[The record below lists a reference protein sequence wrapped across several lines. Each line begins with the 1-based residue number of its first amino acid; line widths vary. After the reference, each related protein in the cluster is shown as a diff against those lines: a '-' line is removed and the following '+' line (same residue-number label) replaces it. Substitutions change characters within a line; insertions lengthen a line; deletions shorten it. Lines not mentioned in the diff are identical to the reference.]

1 MPLRKERNIAG
12 DIMNPHRKK
21 YSLEYYLKIAEQL
34 VDHGVHTLAI
44 KVAHAW
50 TFRETRPMFSSGFSV
65 LNGLLNAIL

>member
-44 KVAHAW
+44 KVAHA
-50 TFRETRPMFSSGFSV
+50 
-65 LNGLLNAIL
+65 